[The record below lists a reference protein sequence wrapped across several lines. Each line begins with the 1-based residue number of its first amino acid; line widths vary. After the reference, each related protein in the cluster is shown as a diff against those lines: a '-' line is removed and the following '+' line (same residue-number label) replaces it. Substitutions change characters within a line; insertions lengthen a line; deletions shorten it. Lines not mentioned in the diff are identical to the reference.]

1 MRGREALAGCRGAA
15 LTKAEIFRMR
25 KIKIKWYSAGYSEQ
39 EYSLRSSREM
49 PAAGTE
55 ETNNGKRT
63 FSGLDKKHEG
73 NGSHRARRA
82 TTTAGKRSFASAS
95 GSLFARD

>member
-25 KIKIKWYSAGYSEQ
+25 KWYSAGYSEQ

-73 NGSHRARRA
+73 NGSHRARRV
-82 TTTAGKRSFASAS
+82 TTTAGKRSSASAS